1 MSHPHHTSQVAVPP
15 PNANPDSLAGILQFL
30 SIIAD
35 KADSLATR
43 QKDFATRLLGGE
55 PEATGEGPL
64 NAVPSSMIEEFRS
77 LTSRID
83 NALGACDYQSE
94 RITRALGG

>member
-1 MSHPHHTSQVAVPP
+1 
-15 PNANPDSLAGILQFL
+15 
-30 SIIAD
+30 
-35 KADSLATR
+35 
-43 QKDFATRLLGGE
+43 
-55 PEATGEGPL
+55 
-64 NAVPSSMIEEFRS
+64 MIEEFRS